1 MDDLQDIE
9 EIYKKSLN
17 DLKSAYDRKMKYSI
31 TYKNNA
37 LDNFQR
43 ALSIRLALKEAT
55 LTGKL

>member
-9 EIYKKSLN
+9 EIYKKALN
-17 DLKSAYDRKMKYSI
+17 DLKSAYDRKLKYSI

-43 ALSIRLALKEAT
+43 ALSIRLALKEAI
-55 LTGKL
+55 LKSKF